1 MNRTNLNV
9 SFRNEKNDFRDI
21 RRIILGILGKSSVR
35 VQSWMGGGRKGQ
47 KERIKEGGG
56 VKREG

>member
-35 VQSWMGGGRKGQ
+35 VQSWMGGGEKGKRKGL
-47 KERIKEGGG
+47 
-56 VKREG
+56 KRGEV

>member
-35 VQSWMGGGRKGQ
+35 VQSWMGGGAKRAKG
-47 KERIKEGGG
+47 KD
-56 VKREG
+56 

>member
-35 VQSWMGGGRKGQ
+35 VQSWMGGAKRAKG
-47 KERIKEGGG
+47 KD
-56 VKREG
+56 